1 MGPYFVAELPD
12 DSTLITRQM
21 KHFPL
26 HFARYNPEYVVQ
38 YLCIY
43 IYSLCR
49 DVFCSENLLNC
60 DEKVNWKECQLEQEE
75 ETAYVEEFRKSFAP
89 FDFTDDD

>member
-26 HFARYNPEYVVQ
+26 HFARYVPEYVIK
-38 YLCIY
+38 YLYIYTY
-43 IYSLCR
+43 IYSLQRC
-49 DVFCSENLLNC
+49 FLFGES
-60 DEKVNWKECQLEQEE
+60 
-75 ETAYVEEFRKSFAP
+75 VEL
-89 FDFTDDD
+89 